1 MSDPSVSVRVA
12 VVTGGASGLGRIFAL
27 RMAAQGIRVAVVDR
41 DPQALSAVASE
52 SSNVH
57 RVRCNVSRSEELRAA
72 FAEIEAELGTI
83 DRLVTCAAIMPAS
96 KLAEQATREIQ
107 DVMAVNYGGTV
118 NAVQAVLPAMAQ
130 RRGGELIIF
139 GSTGGSVLVPDCGAY
154 CASKAATNV
163 YAEMLIEEM
172 RGSGVRVMLVC
183 PPLVDTPLLEQAVA
197 TSNPK
202 IISDSI
208 AKSRFASPEF
218 IIDEVEKAL
227 GKRTEILMPGVEA
240 KAVMWLR
247 RMSPGLLWRIVR
259 LANRE

>member
-1 MSDPSVSVRVA
+1 MSLRVA

-27 RMAAQGIRVAVVDR
+27 RMAAQGIQVAVVDR
-41 DPQALSAVASE
+41 NSEALSSVAWE
-52 SSNVH
+52 SSRIH
-57 RVRCNVSRSEELRAA
+57 AVRCDVSSSAELSAA
-72 FAEIEAELGTI
+72 FAEIESELGTI
-83 DRLVTCAAIMPAS
+83 DRLVTCAAIMPTS
-96 KLAEQATREIQ
+96 KLAEQDTREIRG
-107 DVMAVNYGGTV
+107 VMAVNYGGTV

-130 RRGGELIIF
+130 RGAGELIIF

-154 CASKAATNV
+154 CASKAATNL

-183 PPLVDTPLLEQAVA
+183 PALVDTPLLQQAVA

-202 IISDSI
+202 VIADSI
-208 AKSRFASPEF
+208 AKNRFTDPEF
-218 IIDEVEKAL
+218 IIDEVEKAFR
-227 GKRTEILMPGVEA
+227 KRTEILMPGAEA

-259 LANRE
+259 MANRD

>member
-1 MSDPSVSVRVA
+1 MNLRVA
-12 VVTGGASGLGRIFAL
+12 VVTGGASGLGRILAL
-27 RMAAQGIRVAVVDR
+27 RMAARGIRVGVVDR
-41 DPQALSAVASE
+41 DREALATMTSE

-57 RVRCNVSRSEELRAA
+57 PVGCDVSSADELRAA
-72 FAEIEAELGTI
+72 FTEIESKLGVI

-96 KLAEQATREIQ
+96 KLAEQDMREVRR
-107 DVMAVNYGGTV
+107 VMEVNYGGTV

-130 RRGGELIIF
+130 RRAGELIIF

-163 YAEMLIEEM
+163 YGEMLIEEL

-183 PPLVDTPLLEQAVA
+183 PPLVDTPLLQQAVA

-208 AKSRFASPEF
+208 AKNRFADPEF

-227 GKRTEILMPGVEA
+227 AKRTEILIPGAEA

-247 RMSPGLLWRIVR
+247 RMSPGFLWRVVR
-259 LANRE
+259 LANRD

>member
-1 MSDPSVSVRVA
+1 VSNRSVNVRVA
-12 VVTGGASGLGRIFAL
+12 VVTGGASGLGRILAL

-41 DPQALSAVASE
+41 DREALTAVASE

-57 RVRCNVSRSEELRAA
+57 PVRCDVSSSEELGAA
-72 FAEIEAELGTI
+72 LAEVESKLGVV
-83 DRLVTCAAIMPAS
+83 DRMVTCAAIMPTS
-96 KLAEQATREIQ
+96 QLGDQETRDIQ
-107 DVMAVNYGGTV
+107 QVMAVNYGGTV
-118 NAVQAVLPAMAQ
+118 NAVQAVLPAMV
-130 RRGGELIIF
+130 RRRAGELIIF

-163 YAEMLIEEM
+163 YGEMLIEEL

-183 PPLVDTPLLEQAVA
+183 PPLVDTPLLQQAVA

-208 AKSRFASPEF
+208 AKNRFADPEF

-227 GKRTEILMPGVEA
+227 AKRTEILIPGAEA

-247 RMSPGLLWRIVR
+247 RMSPGFLWRVVR
-259 LANRE
+259 LANRD

>member
-1 MSDPSVSVRVA
+1 
-12 VVTGGASGLGRIFAL
+12 
-27 RMAAQGIRVAVVDR
+27 MAAQGVRVAVVDR
-41 DPQALSAVASE
+41 DREALTAVASE

-57 RVRCNVSRSEELRAA
+57 PVRCDVSSSEELGAA
-72 FAEIEAELGTI
+72 LAEVESKLGVV
-83 DRLVTCAAIMPAS
+83 DRMVTCAAIMPTS
-96 KLAEQATREIQ
+96 QLGDQETRDIQ
-107 DVMAVNYGGTV
+107 QVMAVNYGGTV
-118 NAVQAVLPAMAQ
+118 NAVQAVLPAMVR

-163 YAEMLIEEM
+163 YGEMLIEEL

-183 PPLVDTPLLEQAVA
+183 PPLVDTPLLQQAVA

-208 AKSRFASPEF
+208 AKNRFADPEF

-227 GKRTEILMPGVEA
+227 AKRTEILIPGAEA

-247 RMSPGLLWRIVR
+247 RMSPGFLWRVVR
-259 LANRE
+259 LANRD

>member
-1 MSDPSVSVRVA
+1 MAIRVA

-27 RMAAQGIRVAVVDR
+27 HMAAQGIRVGVVDR
-41 DPQALSAVASE
+41 DREALTTVASE
-52 SSNVH
+52 ARNIH
-57 RVRCNVSRSEELRAA
+57 PVRCDVSSSDELRTA
-72 FAEIEAELGTI
+72 FTEIESKLGAI

-96 KLAEQATREIQ
+96 KLADQETRDLQ
-107 DVMAVNYGGTV
+107 RVMAVNYGGTV
-118 NAVQAVLPAMAQ
+118 NAVQAVLPTMA
-130 RRGGELIIF
+130 RRRAGELIIF

-163 YAEMLIEEM
+163 YGEMLIEEM

-208 AKSRFASPEF
+208 AKARFADPEL

-227 GKRTEILMPGVEA
+227 GKRTEILLPGAEA

-247 RMSPGLLWRIVR
+247 RMSPRLLWRIVR

>member
-1 MSDPSVSVRVA
+1 MSARVA

-27 RMAAQGIRVAVVDR
+27 RMAAQGIRVGVVDR
-41 DPQALSAVASE
+41 DPEALTTVASE

-57 RVRCNVSRSEELRAA
+57 PVRCDVSRSEELGAA
-72 FAEIEAELGTI
+72 LTEIESTLGTI
-83 DRLVTCAAIMPAS
+83 DRLVTCAAIMPTS
-96 KLAEQATREIQ
+96 KLANQETRGIQ
-107 DVMAVNYGGTV
+107 GVMAVNYGGTV
-118 NAVQAVLPAMAQ
+118 NAVQSVLPAMA
-130 RRGGELIIF
+130 RRRAGELILF

-202 IISDSI
+202 IISHSI
-208 AKSRFASPEF
+208 AKNRFADPEF

-227 GKRTEILMPGVEA
+227 AKRTEILIPGTEA

-247 RMSPGLLWRIVR
+247 RMSPALLWKIIRQ
-259 LANRE
+259 ANR

>member
-1 MSDPSVSVRVA
+1 MSLRVA

-41 DPQALSAVASE
+41 NSEALSSVASE
-52 SSNVH
+52 SSRIH
-57 RVRCNVSRSEELRAA
+57 AVRCDVSSSAELSAA
-72 FAEIEAELGTI
+72 FAEIESELGTI
-83 DRLVTCAAIMPAS
+83 DRLVTCAAIMPTS
-96 KLAEQATREIQ
+96 KLAEQDTQEIRG
-107 DVMAVNYGGTV
+107 VMAVNYGGTV

-130 RRGGELIIF
+130 RDAGELIIF

-154 CASKAATNV
+154 CASKAATNL
-163 YAEMLIEEM
+163 YTEMLIEET

-183 PPLVDTPLLEQAVA
+183 PALVDTPLLQQAVA

-202 IISDSI
+202 VIADSI
-208 AKSRFASPEF
+208 AKSRFADPEL

-227 GKRTEILMPGVEA
+227 RKRTEILMPGAEA

-259 LANRE
+259 LANRD

>member
-1 MSDPSVSVRVA
+1 MPTSQ
-12 VVTGGASGLGRIFAL
+12 LGD
-27 RMAAQGIRVAVVDR
+27 QETR
-41 DPQALSAVASE
+41 D
-52 SSNVH
+52 
-57 RVRCNVSRSEELRAA
+57 
-72 FAEIEAELGTI
+72 
-83 DRLVTCAAIMPAS
+83 
-96 KLAEQATREIQ
+96 IQ
-107 DVMAVNYGGTV
+107 QVMAVNYGGTV
-118 NAVQAVLPAMAQ
+118 NAVQAVLPAMVR

-163 YAEMLIEEM
+163 YGEMLIEEL

-183 PPLVDTPLLEQAVA
+183 PPLVDTPLLQQAVA

-208 AKSRFASPEF
+208 AKNRFADPEF

-227 GKRTEILMPGVEA
+227 AKRTEILIPGAEA

-247 RMSPGLLWRIVR
+247 RMSPGFLWRVVR
-259 LANRE
+259 LANRD